1 MSAGERE
8 LKNSV
13 SSSTWLTIIV
23 GDSPADSNKRRRLVD
38 CDAKTIVVMVIK
50 PSGCVCEVT
59 PSTHPTLSVQISQR
73 YIYDRPVSKAFPIVG
88 VIGAG
93 QLARMSIAPATAL
106 GVDLLLLAANSQDS
120 GAQVTNHVVGDY
132 KDLETVRA
140 FARRCDVV
148 TFEHELIPLSII
160 KALEADGVVVRPSS
174 SSFIYSQDK
183 AAMRERLSTFPSP
196 GWQIVISADQVK
208 EFPVIAKAIS
218 GGYDG
223 RGVWK
228 ISDKQ
233 ELSSLLQKTGKL
245 LIEDLVDF
253 DYEIAVMVARSPHG
267 QAATWA
273 PTQTVQK
280 NGICTMTISPA
291 PNISHDV
298 SEKAQKLA
306 LDIAETVGVVGAMAV
321 EMFVKGEDLLINELA
336 MRPHNSGHW
345 TIEGSHT
352 SQFEQHLRAVL
363 DLPLGDPS
371 MTAPLAVM
379 GNVLGGDKPDMYRPY
394 LHLMART
401 PALKFHHYKK
411 EVRPGRKIGH
421 VTLVGEN
428 LIELTREVQ
437 HALDYMSGEVD
448 E

>member
-1 MSAGERE
+1 
-8 LKNSV
+8 
-13 SSSTWLTIIV
+13 
-23 GDSPADSNKRRRLVD
+23 
-38 CDAKTIVVMVIK
+38 
-50 PSGCVCEVT
+50 
-59 PSTHPTLSVQISQR
+59 
-73 YIYDRPVSKAFPIVG
+73 VSKAFPTVG

-106 GVDLLLLAANSQDS
+106 GVNLLLLAADSNDS
-120 GAQVTNHVVGDY
+120 GAQIVRHIVGDY
-132 KDLETVRA
+132 TDLTTVQQ
-140 FARRCDVV
+140 FAAQCDVI

-174 SSFIYSQDK
+174 AAFLYSQDK
-183 AAMRERLSTFPSP
+183 AAMRQKLQAFPSP
-196 GWQIVISADQVK
+196 KFQIVTAIDQVN

-228 ISDKQ
+228 VNSAK
-233 ELSSLLQKTGKL
+233 ELSDLLHQVPKL
-245 LIEDLVDF
+245 LVEELIEF

-267 QAATWA
+267 QATTWA
-273 PTQTVQK
+273 PTQTIQK
-280 NGICTMTISPA
+280 DGICVMTISPA
-291 PNISHDV
+291 PQLTAAL

-306 LDIAETVGVVGAMAV
+306 LDVASEVGVVGVMAV
-321 EMFVKGEDLLINELA
+321 EMFVKGDNLFINELA

-345 TIEGSHT
+345 TIEGSRT

-371 MTAPLAVM
+371 MTAPIAVM
-379 GNVLGGDKPDMYRPY
+379 GNILGADKTDMYRPY

-401 PALKFHHYKK
+401 PALHFHQYKK
-411 EVRPGRKIGH
+411 DVRPGRKIGH
-421 VTLVGEN
+421 VTLLGKDLV
-428 LIELTREVQ
+428 ELTHEVQ
-437 HALDYMSGEVD
+437 HAVDYMSGEID